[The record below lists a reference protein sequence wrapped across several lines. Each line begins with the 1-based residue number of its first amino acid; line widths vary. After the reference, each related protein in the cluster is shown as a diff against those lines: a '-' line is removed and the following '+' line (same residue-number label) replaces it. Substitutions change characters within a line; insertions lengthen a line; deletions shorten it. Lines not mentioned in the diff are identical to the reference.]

1 MNGTLKSFV
10 NIRADAA
17 LVPFEPFEPEN
28 VVLDRFGFMPW
39 VRLGLSAGLSGELD
53 GNRAKSLLTV
63 EVRAEG
69 VDAIEAPRPLTLYGP
84 GDVIGID
91 RSQIIRR
98 FPAPGSNDVET
109 TRIAHVEFDRPE
121 LPWLFTP
128 HGVNGGAL
136 QPWIALVV
144 VREDAA
150 RIVGNEPGLPPILVV
165 DGTELP
171 PLDESWAW
179 AHAQVKGGTGI
190 DAPTRLS
197 DAHGAQNLSRLLCPR
212 RLEPGITYLAAV
224 VPTFDCGAQAGLGRP
239 GQGTLDPAWRR
250 GETGEV
256 RLPVYD
262 SWIFTSGSAK
272 DFETLVERLK
282 GIPAPYT
289 IGRRRVDTSAALGA
303 PAMPNGTG
311 GNILTLRTALV
322 SPAAAPDGA
331 DEAAWSVG
339 RREIL
344 RDTVSPGPSD
354 ADLPRVDPR
363 LYARFQRGL
372 ASLPENMPA
381 ANFDNDWFVGLNTSP
396 ADRIVAGIGT
406 RVVQMD
412 QEKLVQAAWA
422 QVGEIR
428 RLNSVLG
435 QIQFG
440 RYVAERL
447 HERIFDR
454 LKPGTLAQT
463 LRPVHGKLRVDD
475 SRTVYAR
482 VRESQ
487 VAPAVMSAAFRRTA
501 ALHLRATTAGFSA
514 MEQLVRPGEAYRDFQ
529 IPRAEL
535 SGIRMVREQAIDVI
549 PDIIAGRLGVAVGA
563 VTPALLDRRMK
574 AATTTATRMARPVS
588 EWSIGQGDI
597 DLKAR
602 AVGEIARQVD
612 SAIGTTRKT
621 EKVEALTGMLVAI
634 AETDG
639 VSVAASALTRLDKLD
654 RALGRSIEPL
664 RVSGRVI
671 GMPPARG
678 RTRAIGRAGTSRRGA
693 AMSVQRFQTE
703 ASKGLTK
710 TLGTLG
716 VVKRS
721 EVAAHLGTLIS
732 GIGTFEIPHQPVLPK
747 LELDHKAL
755 LADLAPA
762 RTATAYA
769 RARLGPKLPDWL
781 DTRWFDDLRIQPIMA
796 GTQFPRPMYEALA
809 DYDMDWLVP
818 GLGALSASD
827 FVTVLETNPRFTE
840 AFLVGLSDEMG
851 RELLWRDYPTD
862 QRGTYFR
869 RFWDAH
875 KDEIVRDI
883 HRFGAGKLGSHI
895 GGAQAAN
902 GEIKGRAVLVI
913 KAELIRRYPDAMFLA
928 VKGSGSDPATVGF
941 EDPPAPG
948 EKGAPLFHA
957 LIQPD
962 TLCVGFDLTIDELTA
977 SGAHWW
983 FMIGEHPTA
992 PRFGLDSNG
1001 QTRPA
1006 GNGSVVRDEIGWNTF
1021 GTAAGGFVGTSPGF
1035 NIKPKEGDVF
1045 PWAQDSAA
1053 VAHALLQSPAR
1064 AMFYARALI
1073 GGN

>member
-10 NIRADAA
+10 NFQLDAA
-17 LVPFEPFEPEN
+17 LVPVKPIEPEN
-28 VVLDRFGFMPW
+28 VILDQFGFMPW

-53 GNRAKSLLTV
+53 GNRARSLLTV
-63 EVRAEG
+63 EVHAEG

-91 RSQIIRR
+91 RSQVIRR
-98 FPAPGSNDVET
+98 FPAPGSSDVET

-128 HGVNGGAL
+128 HGVDGGAL

-144 VREDAA
+144 VRGDMA

-179 AHAQVKGGTGI
+179 AHAQVQGGTGL
-190 DAPTRLS
+190 DAATRLS

-212 RLEPGITYLAAV
+212 RLEPNITYLAAV
-224 VPTFDCGAQAGLGRP
+224 VPTFDCGVQAGLGRP
-239 GQGTLDPAWRR
+239 GQGTLDPAWAR
-250 GETGEV
+250 GEMGEV
-256 RLPVYD
+256 RLPIYD
-262 SWIFTSGSAK
+262 SWTFTSGSAK

-289 IGRRRVDTSAALGA
+289 IGRRRIDTSAALGP
-303 PAMPNGTG
+303 PAMSAGTE

-322 SPAAAPDGA
+322 SPADAPAGA
-331 DEAAWSVG
+331 DEVAWSAE
-339 RREIL
+339 RREMM
-344 RDTVSPGPSD
+344 RDTVSPGPSND
-354 ADLPRVDPR
+354 DLPRVDPR
-363 LYARFQRGL
+363 LYAQFQRGL
-372 ASLPENMPA
+372 ASLPRTMPA
-381 ANFDNDWFVGLNTSP
+381 ASLDDDWFVGLNTSP
-396 ADRIVAGIGT
+396 VDRIVAGIGT

-428 RLNSVLG
+428 RLNRVLG
-435 QIQFG
+435 QIQLG

-454 LKPGTLAQT
+454 LKPGTLTQT
-463 LRPVHGKLRVDD
+463 LRPVHGKLRVDE

-482 VRESQ
+482 IRESQ
-487 VAPAVMSAAFRRTA
+487 VAPSVMSGAFRRTA
-501 ALHLRATTAGFSA
+501 AMHLRATTAGFAA
-514 MEQLVRPGEAYRDFQ
+514 MEQLVRPGSEYRNFQ

-535 SGIRMVREQAIDVI
+535 SGIRTVREQAIDVI
-549 PDIIAGRLGVAVGA
+549 PDIIADRLGVAVSA
-563 VTPALLDRRMK
+563 VTPALLERRMK

-588 EWSIGQGDI
+588 EWSVGQGSI
-597 DLKAR
+597 DLKQR

-612 SAIGTTRKT
+612 SAVGTTRKT

-634 AETDG
+634 AETEG
-639 VSVAASALTRLDKLD
+639 VSVAASALTRLNKLD
-654 RALGRSIEPL
+654 QTLGQAIDPMRA
-664 RVSGRVI
+664 SGRMI

-678 RTRAIGRAGTSRRGA
+678 RTRMIGRASTSRRGA
-693 AMSVQRFQTE
+693 APSVQRFQTE

-710 TLGTLG
+710 TLDTLG

-721 EVAAHLGTLIS
+721 EVAAHLGTLIT
-732 GIGTFEIPHQPVLPK
+732 GLGTFVIPHQSALPK

-769 RARLGPKLPDWL
+769 RARFGAKLPDWL
-781 DTRWFDDLRIQPIMA
+781 DPRWFDDLRVQPIMA
-796 GTQFPRPMYEALA
+796 APQFPRPMYEALA

-818 GLGALSASD
+818 GLGTLSTSD

-875 KDEIVRDI
+875 KDEVVRDI

-895 GGAQAAN
+895 AGAQGTN

-928 VKGSGSDPATVGF
+928 VKGSGSDPATVAF
-941 EDPPAPG
+941 ENPPAPG

-977 SGAHWW
+977 GGAHWW

-992 PRFGLDSNG
+992 PRFGLDSHG
-1001 QTRPA
+1001 QARPT

-1021 GTAAGGFVGTSPGF
+1021 GTSVGGFVGTSPGF
-1035 NIKPKEGDVF
+1035 NIKPKDGEAF
-1045 PWAQDSAA
+1045 AWAKDSAA

>member
-1 MNGTLKSFV
+1 MNDTLKSFA
-10 NIRADAA
+10 NFQLDAA
-17 LVPFEPFEPEN
+17 FAAFEPFEPEN
-28 VVLDRFGFMPW
+28 VILDRFGFMPW
-39 VRLGLSAGLSGELD
+39 VRLGLSAGLSGAIE

-63 EVRAEG
+63 KICADGAQPV
-69 VDAIEAPRPLTLYGP
+69 VAPRPLTLFGP

-109 TRIAHVEFDRPE
+109 TRMAHVEFDRPE

-128 HGVNGGAL
+128 HGVNGAKL

-144 VREDAA
+144 VRDDLK
-150 RIVGNEPGLPPILVV
+150 RIAGNEPGLPPVLVV

-171 PLDESWAW
+171 RLDESWAW
-179 AHAQVKGGTGI
+179 AHAQVKGGAGP

-212 RLEPGITYLAAV
+212 RLEPGVKYLAAI
-224 VPTFDCGAQAGLGRP
+224 VPTFQCGAQAGLGAM
-239 GQGTLDPAWRR
+239 GQGTLEPAWTP

-256 RLPVYD
+256 RLPMYD
-262 SWIFTSGSAK
+262 SWTFTSGSAK
-272 DFETLVERLK
+272 DFETLAEKLK

-289 IGRRRVDTSAALGA
+289 VGRRRIDTSAALGA
-303 PAMPNGTG
+303 PAMAAGTE
-311 GNILTLRTALV
+311 GNVLILRTALV
-322 SPAAAPDGA
+322 SPADAPDGA
-331 DEAAWSVG
+331 DEAAWSAE
-339 RREIL
+339 RRETL
-344 RDTVSPGPSD
+344 RDTVSPGPSND
-354 ADLPRVDPR
+354 DLPRVDPR

-372 ASLPENMPA
+372 AAIPGDAPA
-381 ANFDNDWFVGLNTSP
+381 ADFDADWFVALNTSP
-396 ADRIVAGIGT
+396 VDRIVAGVGT

-428 RLNSVLG
+428 KLNRALG

-447 HERIFDR
+447 HERVFDR
-454 LKPGTLAQT
+454 LKPGTLTQT
-463 LRPVHGKLRVDD
+463 LRPVHGKLRVSDD
-475 SRTVYAR
+475 RTVYAR

-487 VAPAVMSAAFRRTA
+487 VAPAVMTAAFRRTA
-501 ALHLRATTAGFSA
+501 AMHLRGMTAGFA
-514 MEQLVRPGEAYRDFQ
+514 TMEQLVRPGEEYRNFQ

-535 SGIRMVREQAIDVI
+535 SGIRSVREQAIDVI
-549 PDIIAGRLGVAVGA
+549 PDIIAGRLNVAVAA
-563 VTPALLDRRMK
+563 VTPALLEHRLK
-574 AATTTATRMARPVS
+574 ATTTTATKMARPVAQ
-588 EWSIGQGDI
+588 WSIAPGNI
-597 DLKAR
+597 DLKER
-602 AVGEIARQVD
+602 AVTEMARRVD
-612 SAIGTTRKT
+612 SAIGATRKT

-639 VSVAASALTRLDKLD
+639 VNVAASALTRLNKLD
-654 RALGRSIEPL
+654 QALGQSIAPL
-664 RVSGRVI
+664 RATGQVI
-671 GMPPARG
+671 GLPPARG
-678 RTRAIGRAGTSRRGA
+678 RARAVGRASTSRRGA
-693 AMSVQRFQTE
+693 VMSVRRFQTE

-710 TLGTLG
+710 TLNTLG
-716 VVKRS
+716 IVKRS
-721 EVAAHLGTLIS
+721 EVAAHLGTLVS
-732 GIGTFEIPHQPVLPK
+732 GIGTFEIAPQAALPK
-747 LELDHKAL
+747 LEIDHKAL

-769 RARLGPKLPDWL
+769 RARLGATLPAWL
-781 DTRWFDDLRIQPIMA
+781 DVRWFDNLRIEPIMA
-796 GTQFPRPMYEALA
+796 APKFPRPMYEALA

-818 GLGALSASD
+818 GLGALSTSD

-840 AFLVGLSDEMG
+840 AFMVGLSDEMG

-875 KDEIVRDI
+875 KDEVVRDI
-883 HRFGAGKLGSHI
+883 HRFGAGRLGSHI
-895 GGAQAAN
+895 VGAQAAD

-928 VKGSGSDPATVGF
+928 VEGSSSDPATVAF
-941 EDPPAPG
+941 ETPPGPG

-957 LIQPD
+957 LVQPD

-1001 QTRPA
+1001 QARPD
-1006 GNGSVVRDEIGWNTF
+1006 GDGSVERDEIGWNTF
-1021 GTAAGGFVGTSPGF
+1021 GTAVGGFVGTSPAF
-1035 NIKPKEGDVF
+1035 NIKPKDTPVF

-1064 AMFYARALI
+1064 AMFYARTLI